1 MHPKS
6 PKWLDDLVDACA
18 YIVEKT
24 TGTDEAAF
32 VADRSLRQV
41 VECNFEI
48 IGEALLQL
56 ERTDPTTTARISD
69 YRRSLACATA
79 WSTDMTTSTISESG
93 TSFSMRSRSSKGR
106 QSSSSNKR
114 KKHGSHKIVATA

>member
-48 IGEALLQL
+48 IGEALLRL

-69 YRRSLACATA
+69 YRQVIGLRNRLV
-79 WSTDMTTSTISESG
+79 
-93 TSFSMRSRSSKGR
+93 
-106 QSSSSNKR
+106 
-114 KKHGSHKIVATA
+114 HGYDDVDYQRVWDIIQHALPILEREAKLLLK